1 MELKLIRPDG
11 TFDVGDAAL
20 VRLSVDEVIDP
31 ADGTTVLQAHIPSG
45 VQALCN
51 ALRDAF
57 GDTDEAQTTRALEM
71 FFEHKRPHNQEL
83 QEFAAEWDLRYEE
96 AKEKAGLDINNVAKS
111 YLWMK
116 QSGLPQRH
124 LDDLRLQLHGDMNR
138 FHDLRGLAVRL
149 SHRVDKAG
157 NTGDVFYEDE
167 KTSTVASD
175 QWDAEDHSYWAEPG
189 LVRRGLDLPHRRALR
204 RGNLVRG

>member
-1 MELKLIRPDG
+1 M
-11 TFDVGDAAL
+11 
-20 VRLSVDEVIDP
+20 
-31 ADGTTVLQAHIPSG
+31 
-45 VQALCN
+45 
-51 ALRDAF
+51 
-57 GDTDEAQTTRALEM
+57 
-71 FFEHKRPHNQEL
+71 EHKRPHNQEL

-189 LVRRGLDLPHRRALR
+189 WYEEDWIYHTDEHFGEETWYEDEEEIFDPYEYEAWQGEPAMEPGYQGRRSIRRK
-204 RGNLVRG
+204 